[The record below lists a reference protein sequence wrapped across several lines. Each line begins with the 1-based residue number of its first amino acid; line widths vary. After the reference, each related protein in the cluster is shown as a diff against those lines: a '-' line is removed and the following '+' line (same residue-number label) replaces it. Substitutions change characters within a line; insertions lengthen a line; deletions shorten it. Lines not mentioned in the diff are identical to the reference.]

1 MCIHNVYVG
10 KGDSVCDNGETAET
24 EGRDDYSSPEVSEV
38 ILAVYMCNKRVSHM
52 LTPSR
57 DVQERLIRRTLF

>member
-38 ILAVYMCNKRVSHM
+38 ILAVYIRGS
-52 LTPSR
+52 LTCSLLHATFKS
-57 DVQERLIRRTLF
+57 D